1 MYYGVEQST
10 DLRNQRTV
18 IKKFTSIKSLYKWLD
33 QCNND
38 YTYADPEGARNWH
51 RTIREGYELCGHIN
65 KKDAIFHDRGHQL
78 TLAMKMI
85 TWLHIFGNTESEY
98 ELPTI

>member
-33 QCNND
+33 QCKND

-51 RTIREGYELCGHIN
+51 RTIREGYKLCGRIN
-65 KKDAIFHDRGHQL
+65 KKDTIFSDRG
-78 TLAMKMI
+78 TSTYPRNENDNMATYIWKY
-85 TWLHIFGNTESEY
+85 GERV
-98 ELPTI
+98 